1 MSQPVG
7 LDGQMGGILGL
18 KDKNFH

>member
-1 MSQPVG
+1 VG
-7 LDGQMGGILGL
+7 LDGQLGGILGL